1 MSADSTIERS
11 LDSCWQGQTGRRR
24 YQRSRHPAT
33 EYSPDNSARVT
44 GKEALPVTLSSPG
57 LSGLRVRVFG
67 QAAAG
72 HASTVSVVVTGAVP
86 SALTVR
92 VTVYVPGAP

>member
-1 MSADSTIERS
+1 VLAGPNR
-11 LDSCWQGQTGRRR
+11 
-24 YQRSRHPAT
+24 PAT
-33 EYSPDNSARVT
+33 LPAPPATRHRIFARDNSARVT

-72 HASTVSVVVTGAVP
+72 HASTVSVVVTEAVP